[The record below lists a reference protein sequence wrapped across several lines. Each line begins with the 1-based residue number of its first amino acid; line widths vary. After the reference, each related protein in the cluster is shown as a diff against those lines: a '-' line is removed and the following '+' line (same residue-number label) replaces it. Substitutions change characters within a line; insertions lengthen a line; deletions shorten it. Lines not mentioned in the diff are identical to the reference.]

1 MSDSCNPMDC
11 SPPGSFVRGISQAGV
26 LEWVAISV
34 SKGSSRPRDR
44 TCFSCFFTTE
54 PLASL
59 GSISYFLS
67 SLSFALDSVSIPDPI
82 HYCLNFFNFISW
94 YQVRWVSSLFYLSS
108 VLTIFGLHTL
118 FCFLINGTLLLLLF
132 YFFGLTVWQ
141 AGPWFSNQ
149 GSNPSPMQWK
159 CRVPTTG
166 LPRNCFLQI
175 LESAC
180 PIPCKI
186 LLGFWSELHWIWGS
200 I

>member
-11 SPPGSFVRGISQAGV
+11 SPPGSFVRGISQAGI

-34 SKGSSRPRDR
+34 SKGSSRPRDW

-59 GSISYFLS
+59 GSISYFPS

-94 YQVRWVSSLFYLSS
+94 YQIRWVSSLFYLSS

-118 FCFLINGTLLLLLF
+118 FFNQWDTVIAIILFFWPHCVAGRTL
-132 YFFGLTVWQ
+132 V
-141 AGPWFSNQ
+141 
-149 GSNPSPMQWK
+149 
-159 CRVPTTG
+159 
-166 LPRNCFLQI
+166 LQPGI
-175 LESAC
+175 K
-180 PIPCKI
+180 PIPNAVKVQGPNHWTAKE
-186 LLGFWSELHWIWGS
+186 LLPTNFRISLS
-200 I
+200 NSM